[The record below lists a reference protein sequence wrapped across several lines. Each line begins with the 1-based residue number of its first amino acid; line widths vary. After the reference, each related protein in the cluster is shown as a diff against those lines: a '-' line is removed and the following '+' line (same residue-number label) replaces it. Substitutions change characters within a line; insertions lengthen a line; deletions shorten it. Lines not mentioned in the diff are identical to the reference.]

1 MRSGETWPVSVAD
14 IDIVRRQYDVPV
26 MAPEHAR
33 FQLDD
38 SEATRGM
45 LSEAERTR

>member
-1 MRSGETWPVSVAD
+1 
-14 IDIVRRQYDVPV
+14 

-45 LSEAERTR
+45 LSEADQDMDRCSCPTEIVAATTNLDQER